1 MCCAVIHCVAYK
13 MDCQVALVSI
23 QLTEKI
29 YYVLWSFYNEMNV
42 RFMINRANDIFSGYM
57 LVIDF
62 NTCNY
67 VKLCLKMISCYVEN
81 GVKSVKCLE
90 LHKCVKAWIHMM

>member
-1 MCCAVIHCVAYK
+1 
-13 MDCQVALVSI
+13 
-23 QLTEKI
+23 
-29 YYVLWSFYNEMNV
+29 
-42 RFMINRANDIFSGYM
+42 MINRANDIFSGYM

-90 LHKCVKAWIHMM
+90 LHKCVKA